1 MRKGLIAAI
10 LAVALSGGLLAGCAG
25 GYGDYGTKQTVGGLG
40 GAALG
45 GLLGSQFGSGTGQ
58 LAATAAGVV
67 LGGLVGSE
75 VGRSLDDV
83 DRMRAEEASWQ
94 ATAAPIGQ
102 TVVWNNP
109 DSGNSGSVTPL
120 RDGTAAN
127 GAYCREFQQ
136 TVTIGGRTQQTYGT
150 ACREA
155 DGTWRVVN

>member
-10 LAVALSGGLLAGCAG
+10 MAAGLLGACSGG
-25 GYGDYGTKQTVGGLG
+25 YSDYGTKQTVGGLG

-75 VGRSLDDV
+75 IGRSLDDV
-83 DRMRAEEASWQ
+83 DRLQAEQAQVQ

-102 TVVWNNP
+102 TIVWNNP
-109 DSGNSGSVTPL
+109 DSGNSGTITPV
-120 RDGTAAN
+120 RDGTSA
-127 GAYCREFQQ
+127 GGQYCREFQQ
-136 TVTIGGRTQQTYGT
+136 TVTIGGRTQQTFGT

-155 DGTWRVVN
+155 DGTWRVIN

>member
-1 MRKGLIAAI
+1 MKQGWKQGLVAAVMS
-10 LAVALSGGLLAGCAG
+10 LGLLAGCSS
-25 GYGDYGTKQTVGGLG
+25 YGDYGTKQTVGGLG

-83 DRMRAEEASWQ
+83 DRMRAEQAQYQAAS
-94 ATAAPIGQ
+94 APIGE
-102 TVVWNNP
+102 TIVWSNP
-109 DSGNSGSVTPL
+109 DSGNYGSVTPT
-120 RDGTAAN
+120 RDGVASS
-127 GAYCREFQQ
+127 GEYCREFQQ

-150 ACREA
+150 ACRQS
-155 DGTWRVVN
+155 DGTWRVAG

>member
-10 LAVALSGGLLAGCAG
+10 LSAGLLAGCAG

-75 VGRSLDDV
+75 IGRSLDDV
-83 DRMRAEEASWQ
+83 DRLRAQEAQVQ
-94 ATAAPIGQ
+94 ATAAPIGN
-102 TVVWNNP
+102 TIVWSNP
-109 DSGNSGSVTPL
+109 DSGNSGTITPV
-120 RDGTAAN
+120 RDGTAST
-127 GAYCREFQQ
+127 GEYCREFQQ
-136 TVTIGGRTQQTYGT
+136 TVTIGGRTQQTFGT
-150 ACREA
+150 ACRQS